1 MIIADNLTC
10 DGHLVESRAGGRAY
24 EANMI
29 GGRAGINKD
38 VLESYVLDG
47 CAGSLSEY
55 ALIAAAAG
63 IGHRKAGHLMAL
75 SVKSTRERSAA
86 NGNALEAVIAAHI
99 NIFGQ
104 RVSTGKIAVDERG
117 KLLRRRDFGSLARL
131 VHIELERCRREGEQ
145 RSDIGRVLH
154 RYRHISGTH
163 KLTVIIAHINL
174 VGLFVE
180 SRYQACAIS
189 NVVLQILTPRAMYR
203 REVKVL
209 GTLFVKH

>member
-1 MIIADNLTC
+1 MVIADNLTC

-29 GGRAGINKD
+29 GGRTCINKD
-38 VLESYVLDG
+38 VLKSNILDG

-55 ALIAAAAG
+55 ALIAAAVG
-63 IGHRKAGHLMAL
+63 IGRRKAGHLMAL
-75 SVKSTRERSAA
+75 TVKSAGERSAA
-86 NGNALEAVIAAHI
+86 NGNALEAIIAAHI

-117 KLLRRRDFGSLARL
+117 KLLRSRNLSGETRL
-131 VHIELERCRREGEQ
+131 VHIELERCRRQGEQ

-163 KLTVIIAHINL
+163 ELTVIIAHINL
-174 VGLFVE
+174 VGLIF
-180 SRYQACAIS
+180 
-189 NVVLQILTPRAMYR
+189 
-203 REVKVL
+203 
-209 GTLFVKH
+209 